1 MKKLLFILL
10 ALPVI
15 ASAQTEKPKKSKKS
29 KPTYYYDSLG
39 IKHNRDSAM
48 NVAIKRTMDSMKA
61 RGYVKPN

>member
-10 ALPVI
+10 ALPVL
-15 ASAQTEKPKKSKKS
+15 ASAQTKKPKKS